1 MLMAYAP
8 PYSSFIADLG
18 GIDYG
23 LVHLAM
29 ATIAYTYQGYPLSIA
44 SGLAGAVSSLP
55 LITQTDLPATAT
67 WNLDW
72 GPALCTNAGGLFNDN
87 LVAIISYRDG
97 SSSSGTPLFFA
108 VICRGTDAGGGLAQ
122 ITEDLDAFTQQS
134 WVDVL
139 NGTYTY
145 GGSTNGLSLQN
156 PASASAPSSP
166 TGGVIAQGSADALIA
181 VSNLVQFCEI
191 NSGSPTCLAAALLNL
206 LNSYPGTP
214 VIVTGHSLG
223 GALTQVVA
231 AYLNW
236 QLGGLSPASPVI
248 PQAFAPPTVGDSDF
262 VTYYNGLFSS
272 GGQFWVNQDDLVPCA
287 FSQPALDDAGYLW
300 GKYQWPSNGG
310 YGPTLFGYGS
320 DVQHEEH
327 LVEQEDLV
335 KEVAKYIPAYAQPAN
350 PQLLSANSTKTL
362 PTQQQMQQ
370 FLTNEGSN
378 SANWNSW
385 TSVLMYQHLTPTYY
399 ALVSAVSGVLSY
411 PAVSAPVTPSS

>member
-1 MLMAYAP
+1 MAYAP
-8 PYSSFIADLG
+8 PYTSFIADLG
-18 GIDYG
+18 GINYG

-55 LITQTDLPATAT
+55 VISQTDLPATAY

-97 SSSSGTPLFFA
+97 TSPSGTPLFFA

-122 ITEDLDAFTQQS
+122 ITEDLDAFSQQC
-134 WVDVL
+134 WADVL
-139 NGTYTY
+139 SGTYTY
-145 GGSTNGLSLQN
+145 GGNTNGLKLQN

-181 VSNLVQFCEI
+181 VSNLVQYSEI
-191 NSGSPTCLAAALLNL
+191 NSGSPTYLAAALLDL

-236 QLGGLSPASPVI
+236 QVGGLKPLPPAVI

-262 VTYYNGLFSS
+262 VAYYDGLFSS

-287 FSQPALDDAGYLW
+287 FSQPALGNAGHLW
-300 GKYQWPSNGG
+300 GYQYEWPSNGG

-320 DVQHEEH
+320 DFKHEEH
-327 LVEQEDLV
+327 LKEQEYLV
-335 KEVAKYIPAYAQPAN
+335 NEVAKYVPPYARPGNQ
-350 PQLLSANSTKTL
+350 QLLSANSTKTL

-370 FLTNEGSN
+370 FLTGEGSTRLTGIAGHRC
-378 SANWNSW
+378 SC
-385 TSVLMYQHLTPTYY
+385 TSI
-399 ALVSAVSGVLSY
+399 
-411 PAVSAPVTPSS
+411 